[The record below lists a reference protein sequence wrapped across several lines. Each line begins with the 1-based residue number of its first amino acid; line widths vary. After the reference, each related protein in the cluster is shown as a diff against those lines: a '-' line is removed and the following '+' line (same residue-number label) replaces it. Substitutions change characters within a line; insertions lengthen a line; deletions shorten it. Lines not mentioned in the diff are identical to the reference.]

1 MSAIAAAMGWAIA
14 VVAVAGVLLSNARRR
29 ECFYLWLFSNGA
41 SAAVHAY
48 AGMSGLLVRDT
59 VFFALAIHGLW
70 AWSKAGKEATR

>member
-1 MSAIAAAMGWAIA
+1 MSAIVAAMGWAIA
-14 VVAVAGVLLSNARRR
+14 VVSVAGVLLNNARRR

-41 SAAVHAY
+41 SAVVHAY

-70 AWSKAGKEATR
+70 AWSKAEKEETR